1 MVEMPFSPLACAVVT
16 TMVLA
21 VTFYVGRW
29 IGIKKVMNRIEKEMK
44 EYE

>member
-1 MVEMPFSPLACAVVT
+1 MVEIPLSPLACAVVT
-16 TMVLA
+16 TLMFI

-44 EYE
+44 EFE

>member
-1 MVEMPFSPLACAVVT
+1 MVEIPFSPLACAVVT
-16 TMVLA
+16 TMFLA

-29 IGIKKVMNRIEKEMK
+29 IGIKKVMNRIEEEMK